1 MHHRVAALLVVLSI
15 LTASAPLPAQTPYP
29 VGVRNV
35 VWTNT
40 TGQGTAAL
48 AARVLYPATVAGN
61 DTPLLPQAGGWPAI
75 VFLHGFALLGNS
87 YQSLGTRWAEQGFV
101 VVLSNTT
108 QFDNLGQEADGR
120 ALFPALA
127 AANGAAGGPFAGGID
142 VARVALTGHSMGGGN
157 VANVLAANPGYRCG
171 FAIAPVPPRGNN
183 GALVA
188 TPLGIVAGTG
198 DTITPPSSNAQPY
211 YQSLTGYGDVK
222 FLYLLNNDATHTN
235 LAGLFV
241 SGASATA
248 VFARSAAVGLGFV
261 QHGLGLS
268 TTALDAVL
276 GPPALAE
283 PRLVSLDQEFATT
296 QVWIDG
302 PLQPGAAV
310 RASAGMEPGIGGIA
324 AAFALPIAPLP
335 TPLGDLLLDPATAFV
350 LQAGAIGSERRL
362 DAPFALPG
370 DPTLVGAPLGLQAL
384 GPTRTQALWLGRA
397 IGLVVAP

>member
-1 MHHRVAALLVVLSI
+1 MPRLLATVLLVLSDHAAL
-15 LTASAPLPAQTPYP
+15 APLPAQPPYP

-35 VWTNT
+35 AWANT
-40 TGQGTAAL
+40 TGQGTASL

-75 VFLHGFALLGNS
+75 VFLHGFALVGNS
-87 YQSLGTRWAEQGFV
+87 YQPLGTRWAEQGFV

-127 AANGAAGGPFAGGID
+127 AANTAAGGPFAGGID
-142 VARVALTGHSMGGGN
+142 LARVALTGHSMGGGN
-157 VANVLAANPGYRCG
+157 VANVFAANPGYRCG

-188 TPLGIVAGTG
+188 VPLGIVAGTG
-198 DTITPPSSNAQPY
+198 DTIAPPSSNALPY
-211 YQSLTGYGDVK
+211 YQSLTGYAGVK
-222 FLYLLNNDATHTN
+222 FLYLMNNDASHTN

-248 VFARSAAVGLGFV
+248 VFARSASVGLGFV
-261 QHGLGLS
+261 QHGLDLS
-268 TTALDAVL
+268 TTALDEVL

-296 QVWIDG
+296 QVWVDG

-335 TPLGDLLLDPATAFV
+335 TPLGDLRLDPATAFV
-350 LQAGAIGSERRL
+350 LQAGAVGSERRL
-362 DAPFALPG
+362 DAPFALPN
-370 DPTLVGAPLGLQAL
+370 DPTLVGAALGLQSI
-384 GPTRTQALWLGRA
+384 GPTRTQPLWLGLA